1 MSIPM
6 RLTDDAIRL
15 ALTPAPEI
23 RAPAGLA
30 DGIRMAVAA
39 TPQRR
44 RSILGFA
51 PSPWTRIALRLAL
64 VGLLVFALVG
74 LLLVVGSKHPPSTLP
89 TTNTYHGGP
98 ERNGVMPG
106 PGPTGVPS
114 VEWHH
119 DLQGPIGAWSPAVVE
134 GVVFV
139 ADQGGFITAI
149 DELTGRQLWQKN
161 VGAPINS
168 GLTVASGVVI
178 VGDDAGL
185 IHGIE
190 VTTGGERWLYRAR
203 AAVHSAAAIVDG
215 VAWIGS
221 LDGALYALDVQS
233 GTPRWPVPAISAGPI
248 SRAIAASGGFIYVGS
263 GGATPGDVA
272 TLQAYDASTGLLRW
286 AEPLEPGNTSTPSV
300 SSGRVFVTG
309 GLDATSTLAHDLY
322 AFDASTGETAWPA
335 PFHARTGKS
344 LLIGAVAD
352 GLVFVESTDGTMYV
366 VDAATGSLDWT
377 AEIHSTQAPSA
388 GVVGGTIYVTSD
400 DRKVHAFDIPSHQE
414 WGGSWPFAI
423 DGAPGSPTIVD
434 GRIIIGTSY
443 GQVISITGA
452 GSSSSAAS
460 SP

>member
-1 MSIPM
+1 MSTPM

-15 ALTPAPEI
+15 ALTAAPDI
-23 RAPAGLA
+23 QAPAGLA
-30 DGIRMAVAA
+30 DAIRMAVAA

-44 RSILGFA
+44 RSILGLA
-51 PSPWTRIALRLAL
+51 PSPRTRIALRLAL
-64 VGLLVFALVG
+64 VGLLMFALVG

-106 PGPTGVPS
+106 PGPTSLPS

-119 DLQGPIGAWSPAVVE
+119 DLRGSIGAWSPAVVE

-149 DELTGRQLWQKN
+149 DEQIGAQLWEEN
-161 VGAPINS
+161 MGAPINS
-168 GLTVASGVVI
+168 GITVASGVVI
-178 VGDDAGL
+178 VGDDARM
-185 IHGIE
+185 IHALDIA
-190 VTTGGERWLYRAR
+190 TGRERWHYQAS

-221 LDGALYALDVQS
+221 LDGALYALDVQT
-233 GTPRWPVPAISAGPI
+233 GTTRWPPVISAGPI
-248 SRAIAASGGFIYVGS
+248 SRAIAASGGLIYVGS
-263 GGATPGDVA
+263 GGTTPGALA

-286 AEPLEPGNTSTPSV
+286 AKLLEPGNTSTPSV
-300 SSGRVFVTG
+300 SDGRVFVTG
-309 GLDATSTLAHDLY
+309 GLDASSIFAYDLY
-322 AFDASTGETAWPA
+322 AFDASTGEPAWPA
-335 PFHARTGKS
+335 PFQAPTGKT
-344 LLIGAVAD
+344 LLIGAAAD
-352 GLVFVESTDGTMYV
+352 GLVFAESTDGTMYV

-400 DRKVHAFDIPSHQE
+400 DRKIHAFDIASHQE

-434 GRIIIGTSY
+434 GRIIVGTSY
-443 GQVISITGA
+443 GELISITGA
-452 GSSSSAAS
+452 GSPSGAAS

>member
-15 ALTPAPEI
+15 ALTPAPDI
-23 RAPAGLA
+23 QAPAGLA
-30 DGIRMAVAA
+30 DAIRVAVAA

-44 RSILGFA
+44 RSFLGFA
-51 PSPWTRIALRLAL
+51 PSRGTRIALRFAL

-74 LLLVVGSKHPPSTLP
+74 LLLVVGSKPPPAPLP

-106 PGPTGVPS
+106 PGPTGAPS
-114 VEWHH
+114 VEWRG
-119 DLQGPIGAWSPAVVE
+119 DLQGPVGAWSPAVAD

-139 ADQGGFITAI
+139 ADQGGFVTAS

-178 VGDDAGL
+178 VGDDAGV
-185 IHGIE
+185 IHGLD
-190 VTTGGERWLYRAR
+190 VTTGRERWRYQAT
-203 AAVHSAAAIVDG
+203 APVHSASAIVDG

-221 LDGALYALDVQS
+221 LAGALYALDVQT
-233 GTPRWPVPAISAGPI
+233 GTPRWPEPIQTAGPI
-248 SRAIAASGGFIYVGS
+248 SRAIAASGGLVYVGS
-263 GGATPGDVA
+263 GGATAGDLA

-286 AEPLEPGNTSTPSV
+286 AMHLEPGNASTPSI
-300 SSGRVFVTG
+300 SDGRVFVTG
-309 GLDATSTLAHDLY
+309 GLDATSTVAHELY
-322 AFDASTGETAWPA
+322 AFDASTGKAAWPA
-335 PFHARTGKS
+335 PFQAPTGKT

-352 GLVFVESTDGTMYV
+352 GLVFAESTDGTMYV
-366 VDAATGSLDWT
+366 VDAATGTPKWT

-400 DRKVHAFDIPSHQE
+400 DRKIHAFDIASHQE

-423 DGAPGSPTIVD
+423 DGAPGSPTIVH
-434 GRIIIGTSY
+434 GRIFIGTGY
-443 GQVISITGA
+443 GQVISIAGA
-452 GSSSSAAS
+452 GSPSGAVS